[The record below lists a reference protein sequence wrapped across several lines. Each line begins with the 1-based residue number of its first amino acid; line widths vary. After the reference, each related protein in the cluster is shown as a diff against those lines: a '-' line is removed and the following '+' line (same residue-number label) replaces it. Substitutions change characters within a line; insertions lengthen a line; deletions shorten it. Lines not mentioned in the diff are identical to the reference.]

1 MKKTIRLTESDL
13 ARIIKRVI
21 NEQGQS
27 DPTGC
32 FKAAFEIQNMDFE
45 IPKSCMEVVTKPS
58 YITKSVCAF
67 EVDLLSEEM
76 GFPMAASEIM
86 EKVEQFYECT
96 KSKSEVKF

>member
-1 MKKTIRLTESDL
+1 MKKIVRLTESDL

-32 FKAAFEIQNMDFE
+32 FKAAFEIKNMDIE
-45 IPKSCMEVVTKPS
+45 VPKSCMEAVTNPS
-58 YITKSVCAF
+58 FTTMAACAF
-67 EVDLLSEEM
+67 EVGLLSKKMGLPMDLL
-76 GFPMAASEIM
+76 EIE

-96 KSKSEVKF
+96 KSKVEY